1 MERKVREEDEEW
13 TEDGADDDT
22 RTGKESVSSV
32 SSLIPLP
39 TLSPLSGNGDK
50 GDDSEWKRGRWMWK

>member
-22 RTGKESVSSV
+22 RTGEESVSSPP
-32 SSLIPLP
+32 IPLP
-39 TLSPLSGNGDK
+39 TLSPLSG
-50 GDDSEWKRGRWMWK
+50 KRG